1 MKRVRAHGT
10 FTAARPRSATTAG
23 VAKAGHAAT
32 RSKGS
37 SVASQATASAR
48 RKKLQALEQE
58 ERDLAA
64 ALAAHNRKFK
74 AKTKY
79 EPTMH
84 GVRDVRKV

>member
-1 MKRVRAHGT
+1 M
-10 FTAARPRSATTAG
+10 
-23 VAKAGHAAT
+23 
-32 RSKGS
+32 
-37 SVASQATASAR
+37 ASQATASAR